1 MRTDIDAVFTDF
13 GGVLLHLD
21 FERCFD
27 TFHLLGAET
36 PKEILFKSPEFVRL
50 MRNLETGQ
58 IDDDDFFNGLRD
70 LLHIRADN
78 TQMRSAWNTII
89 GTVPEYKLKVIR
101 EIRRHHRL
109 YMVSNTN
116 APHFDYTRQTLFRGE
131 GLTVS
136 TNHSRQSSYLSHEIH
151 AVKPEEEF
159 YLKILN
165 DSGENPS
172 RSIFLDDLPANIQGA
187 EKAGFKAYLIDPE
200 EDLRKKIT
208 EILA

>member
-21 FERCFD
+21 FNRCFD
-27 TFHLLGAET
+27 AFHRLGGET
-36 PKEILFKSPEFVRL
+36 PKEILFKSPEFVHL

-58 IDDDDFFNGLRD
+58 IEGEDFFNGLRD

-78 TQMRSAWNTII
+78 TQIRSAWNTII
-89 GTVPEYKLKVIR
+89 GTIPEYKLKVLR

-116 APHFDYTRQTLFRGE
+116 APHFDYTRQILFRE
-131 GLTVS
+131 DGLTVDDYFDKL
-136 TNHSRQSSYLSHEIH
+136 YLSHEIH
-151 AVKPEEEF
+151 AVKPEAEF

-172 RSIFLDDLPANIQGA
+172 RSIFLDDLPTNIQGA

>member
-1 MRTDIDAVFTDF
+1 
-13 GGVLLHLD
+13 
-21 FERCFD
+21 
-27 TFHLLGAET
+27 
-36 PKEILFKSPEFVRL
+36 
-50 MRNLETGQ
+50 
-58 IDDDDFFNGLRD
+58 
-70 LLHIRADN
+70 
-78 TQMRSAWNTII
+78 MRSAWNTII

-131 GLTVS
+131 GLTVDDYFDKL
-136 TNHSRQSSYLSHEIH
+136 YLSREIH

>member
-78 TQMRSAWNTII
+78 TQMLSAWNTII

-131 GLTVS
+131 GLTVDDYFDKL
-136 TNHSRQSSYLSHEIH
+136 YLSHEIH

>member
-116 APHFDYTRQTLFRGE
+116 APHYFDKL
-131 GLTVS
+131 
-136 TNHSRQSSYLSHEIH
+136 YLSHEIH

>member
-50 MRNLETGQ
+50 MRMLATGEV
-58 IDDDDFFNGLRD
+58 DDDEFVNALRRK
-70 LLHIRADN
+70 LHFRGDK

-101 EIRRHHRL
+101 EIRRHQTN

-131 GLTVS
+131 GLTVDDYFDKL
-136 TNHSRQSSYLSHEIH
+136 YLSHEIH

>member
-58 IDDDDFFNGLRD
+58 IDVDDSCNGLRD

-131 GLTVS
+131 GLTVDDYFDKL
-136 TNHSRQSSYLSHEIH
+136 YLSHEIH

>member
-1 MRTDIDAVFTDF
+1 MILSFF
-13 GGVLLHLD
+13 GLVVRIFCSNFLNDRLD
-21 FERCFD
+21 F
-27 TFHLLGAET
+27 
-36 PKEILFKSPEFVRL
+36 
-50 MRNLETGQ
+50 
-58 IDDDDFFNGLRD
+58 
-70 LLHIRADN
+70 
-78 TQMRSAWNTII
+78 
-89 GTVPEYKLKVIR
+89 
-101 EIRRHHRL
+101 L
-109 YMVSNTN
+109 Y
-116 APHFDYTRQTLFRGE
+116 PITLFRGE
-131 GLTVS
+131 GLTVDDYFDKL
-136 TNHSRQSSYLSHEIH
+136 YLSHEIH

>member
-27 TFHLLGAET
+27 TFLLLGAET
-36 PKEILFKSPEFVRL
+36 QKEILFKSPEFVRL

-131 GLTVS
+131 GLTVDDYFDKL
-136 TNHSRQSSYLSHEIH
+136 YLSHEIH

>member
-1 MRTDIDAVFTDF
+1 MKT
-13 GGVLLHLD
+13 GVLTVD
-21 FERCFD
+21 DYFD
-27 TFHLLGAET
+27 
-36 PKEILFKSPEFVRL
+36 
-50 MRNLETGQ
+50 
-58 IDDDDFFNGLRD
+58 
-70 LLHIRADN
+70 
-78 TQMRSAWNTII
+78 
-89 GTVPEYKLKVIR
+89 KL
-101 EIRRHHRL
+101 
-109 YMVSNTN
+109 
-116 APHFDYTRQTLFRGE
+116 
-131 GLTVS
+131 
-136 TNHSRQSSYLSHEIH
+136 YLSHEIH

>member
-50 MRNLETGQ
+50 MRNLETVQ
-58 IDDDDFFNGLRD
+58 IDVDDFVNGIRD

-116 APHFDYTRQTLFRGE
+116 APHFDYTRQTLFRGK
-131 GLTVS
+131 GLTVDDYFDKL
-136 TNHSRQSSYLSHEIH
+136 YLSHEIH

-208 EILA
+208 EILV

>member
-116 APHFDYTRQTLFRGE
+116 APHFDYTR
-131 GLTVS
+131 S
-136 TNHSRQSSYLSHEIH
+136 
-151 AVKPEEEF
+151 
-159 YLKILN
+159 
-165 DSGENPS
+165 
-172 RSIFLDDLPANIQGA
+172 
-187 EKAGFKAYLIDPE
+187 DPFPRRRA
-200 EDLRKKIT
+200 DGR
-208 EILA
+208 

>member
-70 LLHIRADN
+70 LLHIR
-78 TQMRSAWNTII
+78 
-89 GTVPEYKLKVIR
+89 EYKLKVIR

-131 GLTVS
+131 GLTVDDYFDKL
-136 TNHSRQSSYLSHEIH
+136 YLSHEIH